1 MLILSRKYIALIALL
16 LASVS
21 LLGQPMEEEFG
32 YFIFPIKPGVRNTL
46 SGTMGELRSTHFHT
60 GIDIRTGGQEGLAV
74 IAAANGYIS
83 RIKVSPSGYG
93 NTVYMMHPNGKT
105 TVYAHLKS
113 FNPEIEKFVKA
124 AQYKKESFEVN
135 LFPRSDHFIVNQ
147 GDTLALSGNSG
158 SSGGPHLHFDIRD
171 ENQNL
176 LNPLSYGFEEVIDTR
191 SPFAKTLAIMPFT
204 SNTRVDG
211 QFGHMEYKLSS
222 SGNNYFL
229 TDTINAIGKIGLEL
243 YAWDRMNGTRFK
255 TGITKIKV
263 EINQQETFGQHIDT
277 WSFSRA
283 RSFYQHVNYKSL
295 VTKGK
300 RYHKLYVDNG
310 NNLRFYDHVPNN
322 GQIQI
327 KRGKYYQVNISL
339 QDSYGNK
346 SNVSFVIYGSDSPEV
361 KDTKNNT
368 RITQSIIRSTLKI
381 TGDSTTGD
389 IAKVKTKDKITSL
402 KSAYTDGNGVPV
414 FLWELSNSIP
424 ESIALGDTVLYTKIL
439 SFVPPRQEY
448 KVFNAHADI
457 LFNKKSLFDS
467 LYFSFDYQI
476 DTTLNIEKI
485 HIGNP
490 AIPVKGTIT
499 ATLKPIIIPENKE
512 HAAVYSVYGKDNFG
526 FVGGKWK
533 DSQIEFKTRNFGVYT
548 ILEDTI
554 APTIKPLIIN
564 KEKIVFKFDDER
576 SGLKN
581 IRASLNGEW
590 LLIAK
595 DPKKKLYWAEKQF
608 EGDSFTGELVLEVTD
623 NANNKNIYSTK
634 IR

>member
-1 MLILSRKYIALIALL
+1 MLILNRKYIALIAFLM
-16 LASVS
+16 ASTS

-74 IAAANGYIS
+74 VAAANGYIS

-93 NTVYMMHPNGKT
+93 NTVYMMHHNGKT

-113 FNPEIEKFVKA
+113 FNPEIERFVKD

-135 LFPRSDHFIVNQ
+135 LFPKSDRFIINQ

-171 ENQNL
+171 ENQDL

-191 SPFAKTLAIMPFT
+191 SPYAKTLAITPFT
-204 SNTRVDG
+204 SDTRVDG
-211 QFGHMEYKLSS
+211 EFGRMEYKLSS
-222 SGNNYFL
+222 SDNNYFL
-229 TDTINAIGKIGLEL
+229 TDTINAIGNLGLEL

-263 EINQQETFGQHIDT
+263 EVNQQETFDQNIDT
-277 WSFSRA
+277 WSFSRS
-283 RSFYQHVNYKSL
+283 RSFYQHINYKSL
-295 VTKGK
+295 VTRGK

-310 NNLRFYDHVPNN
+310 NNLRFYDNVVNN
-322 GQIQI
+322 GQINVEE
-327 KRGKYYQVNISL
+327 GKYYHVNIFL

-346 SNVSFVIYGSDSPEV
+346 SKVILIIYGSDSTAIKYP
-361 KDTKNNT
+361 KKNSAISQVVIKN
-368 RITQSIIRSTLKI
+368 TLKI
-381 TGDSTTGD
+381 TGDSSTNN
-389 IAKVKTKDKITSL
+389 IAQIKTKNKTTAL
-402 KSAYTDGNGVPV
+402 KSAYIDKNGNPV
-414 FLWELSNSIP
+414 FLWDLTESIP
-424 ESIALGDTVLYTKIL
+424 ESIAINDTVLYPKIL

-448 KVFNAHADI
+448 KVFNSHADI
-457 LFNKKSLFDS
+457 IFTKRTLFDS
-467 LYFSFDYQI
+467 LYFRFDYQI
-476 DTTLNIEKI
+476 DTALNIEKLF
-485 HIGNP
+485 IGNP
-490 AIPVKGTIT
+490 DIPVKGTIT
-499 ATLKPIIIPENKE
+499 ATFKPTIIPENKDYVD
-512 HAAVYSVYGKDNFG
+512 VYSVYGNNKFG
-526 FVGGKWK
+526 YVGGEWK

-548 ILEDTI
+548 ILEDSI

-564 KEKIVFKFDDER
+564 KDKIVFKFEDER

-581 IRASLNGEW
+581 IKASLNGKW

-608 EGDSFTGELVLEVTD
+608 EVDIFTGELVLEITD

-634 IR
+634 IK

>member
-1 MLILSRKYIALIALL
+1 MLLLSKKHITIIALL
-16 LASVS
+16 LTSTA
-21 LLGQPMEEEFG
+21 LFGQPMEEEFG

-74 IAAANGYIS
+74 VAAADGYIS

-93 NTVYMMHPNGKT
+93 NTIYMMHTNGKT

-113 FNPEIEKFVKA
+113 FDPIIEKYVKE

-135 LFPRSDHFIVNQ
+135 LFPRSTQFIVNQ

-191 SPFAKTLAIMPFT
+191 SPIANTLAIVPFT
-204 SNTRVDG
+204 SSTRVDG
-211 QFGHMEYKLSS
+211 QFARIEYKLSS
-222 SGNNYFL
+222 SKTNYYL
-229 TDTINAIGKIGLEL
+229 SDTINAIGKLGMEL

-255 TGITKIKV
+255 TGINKIKV
-263 EINQQETFGQHIDT
+263 EINQEETFGQNIDT

-310 NNLRFYDHVPNN
+310 NNLRFYDTMPNN
-322 GQIQI
+322 GQLNIE
-327 KRGKYYQVNISL
+327 KGKYYPVNISL
-339 QDSYGNK
+339 QDSYGNISTVK
-346 SNVSFVIYGSDSPEV
+346 FVIYGSDSALIENT
-361 KDTKNNT
+361 KRDTK
-368 RITQSIIRSTLKI
+368 ITQNIIRHTLKI
-381 TGDSTTGD
+381 IGDSTTGD
-389 IAKVKTKDKITSL
+389 IAQIKTKDNTTSL
-402 KSAYTDGNGVPV
+402 KSSYLDKSGKPV
-414 FLWELSNSIP
+414 FLWNLDESIP
-424 ESIALGDTVLYTKIL
+424 ESINIGDTILYPKIL

-448 KVFNAHADI
+448 KVFNSHADV
-457 LFNKKSLFDS
+457 LFSKNSLFDS

-476 DTTLNIEKI
+476 DTALNIEKI
-485 HIGNP
+485 FLGNP
-490 AIPVKGTIT
+490 DIPVKGTIT
-499 ATLKPIIIPENKE
+499 ATFKPSIELKNKE
-512 HAAVYSVYGKDNFG
+512 QAAVYSVYGRDRYG
-526 FVGGKWK
+526 YVGGNWK

-564 KEKIVFKFDDER
+564 KDRIVFKFEDER
-576 SGLKN
+576 SGLKDIN
-581 IRASLNGEW
+581 ASLNGEW

-608 EGDSFTGELVLEVTD
+608 KGDIFTGELVLEVTD

-634 IR
+634 IY

>member
-1 MLILSRKYIALIALL
+1 MLKLSKNHITILALL
-16 LASVS
+16 LTSAT
-21 LLGQPMEEEFG
+21 LFGQPMKEDFG

-74 IAAANGYIS
+74 VAAAEGYIS

-93 NTVYMMHPNGKT
+93 NTLYIMHPNGKT

-113 FNPEIEKFVKA
+113 FDPTIETYVKA

-135 LFPRSDHFIVNQ
+135 LFPKSDEFIVEQ

-191 SPFAKTLAIMPFT
+191 APFANTLAIVPF
-204 SNTRVDG
+204 SNSTRVDG
-211 QFGHMEYKLSS
+211 EFARTEYKLSS
-222 SGNNYFL
+222 SKNNYYL
-229 TDTINAIGKIGLEL
+229 TDTINAIGKVGMEL
-243 YAWDRMNGTRFK
+243 YAWDRMNGTRFR

-263 EINQQETFGQHIDT
+263 EINQEETFGQNIDT

-310 NNLRFYDHVPNN
+310 NNLRFYDTAPTN
-322 GQIQI
+322 GQISI
-327 KRGKYYQVNISL
+327 EHGKYYPVKITL
-339 QDSYGNK
+339 RDSYGNT
-346 SNVSFVIYGSDSPEV
+346 STVRFVIYGSDSTSKEEA
-361 KDTKNNT
+361 KTNTK
-368 RITQSIIRSTLKI
+368 ITQSILRHTLKI
-381 TGDSTTGD
+381 VGDSSSRD
-389 IAKVKTKDKITSL
+389 IAQIKTKDKTTSL
-402 KSAYTDGNGVPV
+402 KTAYYDKNGKPV
-414 FLWELSNSIP
+414 FLWNMDESIP
-424 ESIALGDTVLYTKIL
+424 ESINVGDTVLYPKIL

-448 KVFNAHADI
+448 KVFNKHADV
-457 LFNKKSLFDS
+457 LFSKNSLFDS
-467 LYFSFDYQI
+467 LYFSFDYQV
-476 DTTLNIEKI
+476 DTALNIEKI
-485 HIGNP
+485 YLGNP
-490 AIPVKGTIT
+490 AIPVKGTIM
-499 ATLKPIIIPENKE
+499 ATFKPSLELENKE
-512 HAAVYSVYGKDNFG
+512 KAAIYSVYGRDKFG
-526 FVGGKWK
+526 YVGGNWK

-564 KEKIVFKFDDER
+564 KDRIVFKFEDER
-576 SGLKN
+576 SGLKEIN
-581 IRASLNGEW
+581 ASLNGEW

-595 DPKKKLYWAEKQF
+595 DPKKKMYWAEKQF
-608 EGDSFTGELVLEVTD
+608 KEDSFTGELVLEVTD

-634 IR
+634 IY